1 MSSEYESA
9 LKLERDRA
17 ADVTL
22 AEYRIVTEA
31 TTLCMMYPE
40 DQRLQVLK
48 RLVDA
53 RVAAM
58 QVLGTQMQKVV
69 EASKHARVAFREE
82 EESND
87 LH

>member
-40 DQRLQVLK
+40 DSRLQVLK

-53 RVAAM
+53 RVTAM
-58 QVLGTQMQKVV
+58 QVLGQQMQKVV
-69 EASKHARVAFREE
+69 EASKQARAAFREE